1 MRCRTILLTGVI
13 LVVCSLSGCLIIP
26 TNFYKDYSRK
36 NVGEEALSGIVIG
49 VTTREMVLLTLG
61 EPDNSYEDES
71 EFRYIATKLKLI
83 WCVGA
88 IPGAG
93 CMMEGTSIKE
103 YVHVFHFDRNG
114 LVETLRLAH

>member
-1 MRCRTILLTGVI
+1 MWCRAIILTGVI
-13 LVVCSLSGCLIIP
+13 LVICSLSGCLIIP

-36 NVGEEALSGIVIG
+36 NVGEEAPSGIVIG

-61 EPDNSYEDES
+61 EPDSSYEDES

-83 WCVGA
+83 WCVYGGYG
-88 IPGAG
+88 P
-93 CMMEGTSIKE
+93 CMMEGESVKE

-114 LVETLRLAH
+114 LVEKLRLAH